1 MDISTSYMGL
11 RLGNPV
17 IVSSSGLTET
27 IEGVRRC
34 AAAGAGAVVLKS
46 IFEEEIEQE
55 TESLLESTE
64 GYKWHPEASEYLER
78 YGREEAV
85 ARYLALVREAKK
97 AVSIPVI
104 ASVHCVT
111 AGVWTDFASRLQRA
125 GADALE
131 LNLFVLPSDPRRDA
145 KANEKVYFDAARK
158 VTRKVSIPVA
168 LKIGPYFSGLSQTLV
183 ELSRTG
189 IGSLVLF
196 NRFFRIDFDIEEM
209 KLVPARLF
217 SSPDEIAVPLR
228 WISILSGR
236 VACDL
241 AAATGIHDGAGIVKQ
256 LLAGAAAVQVCSAL
270 YEHEVEHL
278 GTMLAQLRDWMARHG
293 FGSIDEFRG
302 KLGQSKGRN
311 PAAYERV
318 QFMRA
323 TTGVS

>member
-1 MDISTSYMGL
+1 M
-11 RLGNPV
+11 
-17 IVSSSGLTET
+17 
-27 IEGVRRC
+27 
-34 AAAGAGAVVLKS
+34 
-46 IFEEEIEQE
+46 
-55 TESLLESTE
+55 
-64 GYKWHPEASEYLER
+64 
-78 YGREEAV
+78 
-85 ARYLALVREAKK
+85 
-97 AVSIPVI
+97 
-104 ASVHCVT
+104 T